1 MNHETAAPGAASGG
15 LGRFAHEVATGMS
28 HAFVLV
34 AALLA
39 LGFVAFAPLG
49 SVAAEAGFNAAF
61 AAAIFGNLTLLVLG
75 GAVLPNEV
83 PRASSVFLFAAF
95 VARLA
100 GDPLLR
106 ASASNGVA
114 EILFLAAL
122 CIGLTAILQIT
133 FGFLQLGNVARFVP
147 YPVVAGLMTGLA
159 FSLVYHELPEILG
172 THGEGG
178 HHGVNPWTVLIAV
191 ATILTIVAVM
201 RRFPAWPAKLIGI
214 AVGTAVAVA
223 ITTLSPDRGHR
234 AARAVPGQDPGAR
247 RAGDAV
253 LARGL
258 ELAFKYRYDLIVTA
272 LAIAVVGSLDSLLAA
287 VGESDGPLD
296 TAHHPNRLLV
306 ALGCGNLMAASFG
319 GVPVAY
325 SSHEALSQHKG
336 APRAWVASITTT
348 LTLVVML
355 LYAGPVLHLIP
366 IAALSG
372 VMLVL
377 AVGFIDRW
385 AQSTFARLRRGH
397 YDSELIVNILLVV
410 VVAGVTLAFGLIAA
424 VITGLILSM
433 GLFVAVMN
441 RSLIRSVRTGV
452 NVSLAP
458 RVSARAGGATCASRA
473 TASRSSR
480 STARSSSARPTAWRS
495 RRCAR
500 PTAPRYLILDLRRV
514 TMIDASGALMLDRV
528 TRRLKDQGTRLL
540 VAHISATGK
549 LGRSVHG
556 AGVFTGRD
564 LPDWFADTDQ
574 ALEWAEMQL
583 LKEARFAATERELS
597 IGEFA
602 LMEGLS
608 PDELAFMKP
617 YLDRQLFPARAALYH
632 EGQQGDRLYLLA
644 RGAVS
649 IVTEDPDDHAR
660 HRRVVTLAPGRDLR
674 RVRDDRRRRAL
685 GHRHRRGRGGH
696 LQPVAPQSRR
706 DPRGEPGPAPAPAAQ
721 HAGAPVGPAAHGE
734 QPAQRRRRCHALG
747 GVAC

>member
-1 MNHETAAPGAASGG
+1 MNHETAAPGAATGG
-15 LGRFAHEVATGMS
+15 FGRFAHEVAAGMS

-39 LGFVAFAPLG
+39 LGFIAFAPLG
-49 SVAAEAGFNAAF
+49 SIAAEAGFRAAF

-75 GAVLPNEV
+75 GAVLPNEI

-95 VARLA
+95 VARIA

-106 ASASNGVA
+106 ASPSNGVG
-114 EILFLAAL
+114 EILFLAAV
-122 CIGLTAILQIT
+122 CIALTAILQIT
-133 FGFLQLGNVARFVP
+133 FGFLQLGNIARFVP

-159 FSLVYHELPEILG
+159 FSLVYYELPEILG

-178 HHGVNPWTVLIAV
+178 HHGVNPWTVTVAV
-191 ATILTIVAVM
+191 ATILTIVALT
-201 RRFPAWPAKLIGI
+201 RRFPAWPAKLVGI

-223 ITTLSPDRGHR
+223 ITTLSPEADVGPR
-234 AARAVPGQDPGAR
+234 VPFLGKIPAP
-247 RAGDAV
+247 DA
-253 LARGL
+253 LAMLFSKAGL
-258 ELAFKYRYDLIVTA
+258 ELAWTYRYDLIVTA

-287 VGESDGPLD
+287 VGETVGPLD

-306 ALGCGNLMAASFG
+306 ALGCGNLVSASFG

-336 APRAWVASITTT
+336 APRAWVSSITTT

-385 AQSTFARLRRGH
+385 AGSTLARLRRGH
-397 YDSELIVNILLVV
+397 YDNELLVNILLVV
-410 VVAGVTLAFGLIAA
+410 VVAGVTVAFGLIPG

-441 RSLIRSVRTGV
+441 RSLIRSIRTGV
-452 NVSLAP
+452 TNGSRRVYPPEQAAFLRIEGNRIKIIEVDGAIFFGTADRLAFETM
-458 RVSARAGGATCASRA
+458 RAAEGATF
-473 TASRSSR
+473 
-480 STARSSSARPTAWRS
+480 
-495 RRCAR
+495 
-500 PTAPRYLILDLRRV
+500 LILDLRRV

-528 TRRLKDQGTRLL
+528 TRRLREQGTRLL

-549 LGRSVHG
+549 LGRSIHA
-556 AGVFTGRD
+556 AGVFTGRE
-564 LPDWFADTDQ
+564 LPDWFDDADQ
-574 ALEWAEMQL
+574 ALEWAEQQL
-583 LKEARFAATERELS
+583 LKEARFAATERELA

-608 PDELAFMKP
+608 PEELAFMKP

-632 EGQQGDRLYLLA
+632 EGQLGDRLYLLA

-649 IVTEDPDDHAR
+649 IVSEDPDDHTR
-660 HRRVVTLAPGRDLR
+660 NRRVVTLAPGVIFGESAMIEGG
-674 RVRDDRRRRAL
+674 VRSVTAIAEGEVVTYSL
-685 GHRHRRGRGGH
+685 
-696 LQPVAPQSRR
+696 SRR
-706 DPRGEPGPAPAPAAQ
+706 NLDAIRTVNADLY
-721 HAGAPVGPAAHGE
+721 
-734 QPAQRRRRCHALG
+734 RRLVLNMLSHLSGLMRMASSLSSDG
-747 GVAC
+747 GDTMR